1 MMSKVLYGFFY
12 LLSLLPL
19 FILYGIA
26 DFFYLVL
33 YYVVGYRK
41 DVVMKNLAIAF
52 PEKTIAERKAIS
64 RKFFRNFMHTWI
76 ETIKFISISERQMNR
91 MVTGD
96 YNLLYELHDKK
107 HPRVTLLSG
116 HFMNWELYNFC
127 VPIHQPYPLLAVYMH
142 ISNKPM
148 NDLFLKLR
156 KRFGSNLLRAGEM
169 RTEMMPWRN
178 KEYIIGLGA
187 DQNPGHPTNAVWLNF
202 FNRPTAFVTGP
213 EKNARMGKTPVV
225 MSYLEKQGIGKYRL
239 CFELLFESPE
249 GLTEYEITRAYVK
262 RLEEIIRLRPDN
274 YLWTHKRW
282 KHSWKEEYKELW
294 VDSEPPQV

>member
-1 MMSKVLYGFFY
+1 MSKILFGFFY

-26 DFFYLVL
+26 DFFFLIL

-76 ETIKFISISERQMNR
+76 ETIKLVSISTKKLDNLIS
-91 MVTGD
+91 GNYD
-96 YNLLYELHDKK
+96 LLYQLHDKK
-107 HPRVTLLSG
+107 HEHITLLTG
-116 HFMNWELYNFC
+116 HFMNWEIYNFC
-127 VPIHQPYPLLAVYMH
+127 MPPHQPYPFLGVYMH
-142 ISNKPM
+142 ITNKPL
-148 NDLFLKLR
+148 NDFFLKLR
-156 KRFGSNLLRAGEM
+156 SRAGSNLLRAGEM

-178 KEYIIGLGA
+178 KEYIIGLAA
-187 DQNPGHPTNAVWLNF
+187 DQNPGHPTNAVWLNY

-225 MSYLEKQGIGKYRL
+225 MSWIEKQRTGKYTM

-249 GLTEYEITRAYVK
+249 GLTGYEITRAFVK
-262 RLEEIIRLRPDN
+262 KLEQVIRARPDN

-282 KHSWKEEYKELW
+282 KHEWKEEYRSLW
-294 VDSEPPQV
+294 VDTDEPKIV